1 MCSDG
6 AQVALKNKIADLEK
20 ELSNLRYAERSL
32 KKERDFISEVLYWID
47 SLVVIIDLK
56 GYIVKFNRSS
66 EMLSGYRFDEVR
78 VKPFW
83 NILLSP
89 EEREG
94 VKSAINDV
102 IEKGLPDRFQNYW
115 ITKDGNKRLIS
126 WVNSILRKPDG
137 SIEYILCTGR
147 DITEQKKADAALR
160 ASEEKYRELVQH
172 ANNIILRFD
181 TRGRITFLNEFAQ
194 NFFGYTEVEILH
206 RNIFGTILPE
216 TESSGRDLRAM
227 FNDIVQN
234 PLRYVHNE
242 NENIKRSGE
251 RVWIAWT
258 NKAIY
263 DQEGNISEILS
274 IGMDITDRKRTEAA
288 LRLSEEKFSKAF
300 QASPV
305 WVTITTVN
313 EGRFLEVNDTFS
325 KITGFS
331 RDETIGRTGFDLGFW
346 LNPEKDR
353 ERILDIFRKQG
364 YFRDLEVTMRFKDGR
379 DHIMLWSADP
389 IEFAGQECF
398 INVLT
403 EITEHKMMEAEKT
416 ALESRLRQAQKMEA
430 IGTLAGGIAH
440 DFNNILSAVI
450 GYTELALNDVDKDT
464 TLYQNLQEVFRAG
477 DRAKDLVNQILAFS
491 RQAEQDRKPVQIK
504 LIAKEALKF
513 LRASLPTTIEI
524 RQKLQSNSVVNADS
538 TQIHQVIMN
547 LCTNAG
553 HAMKKEGGV
562 LEVKLVDV
570 QLESDFITEHPEMK
584 PGVYLEL
591 TVSDSGHGMPEHI
604 LDRIFDPFFTT
615 KDKSEGTG
623 MGLAAVHGIV
633 GSYGGT
639 ITVSSRINEGSTFK
653 VYLPAVGRQ
662 LKTQIRAAEQIPTG
676 TERVLFV
683 DDEPA
688 LVNIAK
694 QTLETLG
701 YEVSARTSSIEALEL
716 FRAKPDAFDLVISDM
731 TMPHLAGDELA
742 KEIIRIKPQ
751 MPVILC
757 TGYSAKIDQQQAKA
771 MGISAFISK
780 PVLKQDM
787 AETIRKV
794 LDRKLTTP

>member
-1 MCSDG
+1 
-6 AQVALKNKIADLEK
+6 
-20 ELSNLRYAERSL
+20 
-32 KKERDFISEVLYWID
+32 
-47 SLVVIIDLK
+47 
-56 GYIVKFNRSS
+56 
-66 EMLSGYRFDEVR
+66 
-78 VKPFW
+78 
-83 NILLSP
+83 
-89 EEREG
+89 
-94 VKSAINDV
+94 
-102 IEKGLPDRFQNYW
+102 
-115 ITKDGNKRLIS
+115 
-126 WVNSILRKPDG
+126 
-137 SIEYILCTGR
+137 
-147 DITEQKKADAALR
+147 
-160 ASEEKYRELVQH
+160 
-172 ANNIILRFD
+172 
-181 TRGRITFLNEFAQ
+181 
-194 NFFGYTEVEILH
+194 
-206 RNIFGTILPE
+206 
-216 TESSGRDLRAM
+216 
-227 FNDIVQN
+227 
-234 PLRYVHNE
+234 
-242 NENIKRSGE
+242 
-251 RVWIAWT
+251 
-258 NKAIY
+258 
-263 DQEGNISEILS
+263 
-274 IGMDITDRKRTEAA
+274 
-288 LRLSEEKFSKAF
+288 
-300 QASPV
+300 
-305 WVTITTVN
+305 
-313 EGRFLEVNDTFS
+313 
-325 KITGFS
+325 
-331 RDETIGRTGFDLGFW
+331 
-346 LNPEKDR
+346 
-353 ERILDIFRKQG
+353 
-364 YFRDLEVTMRFKDGR
+364 
-379 DHIMLWSADP
+379 
-389 IEFAGQECF
+389 
-398 INVLT
+398 
-403 EITEHKMMEAEKT
+403 
-416 ALESRLRQAQKMEA
+416 
-430 IGTLAGGIAH
+430 
-440 DFNNILSAVI
+440 
-450 GYTELALNDVDKDT
+450 
-464 TLYQNLQEVFRAG
+464 
-477 DRAKDLVNQILAFS
+477 
-491 RQAEQDRKPVQIK
+491 
-504 LIAKEALKF
+504 
-513 LRASLPTTIEI
+513 
-524 RQKLQSNSVVNADS
+524 
-538 TQIHQVIMN
+538 MN